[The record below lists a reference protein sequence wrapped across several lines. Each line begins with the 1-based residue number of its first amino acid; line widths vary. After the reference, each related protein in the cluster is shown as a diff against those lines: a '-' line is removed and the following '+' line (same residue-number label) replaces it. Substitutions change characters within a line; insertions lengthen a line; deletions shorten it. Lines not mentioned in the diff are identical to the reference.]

1 MFRCWLRAIIYAYV
15 IYVCSTRTFQ
25 EIRNYPPVPTIITSN
40 FFNPFSIPIP
50 SYLTSVMHTKYRKPR
65 LQLSRQPT
73 QPADDPSWSK
83 PKPKFGQPTP
93 IPPRNEPPLCALANI
108 DVTSVT
114 PRSSEFSASDVKWPK
129 LAVETLTIEQVKNV
143 IVEDRYPAS
152 LEKNTSGHLKVSY
165 SFTGSFILKMKSQV
179 NGIETPESTGTIQM
193 CMKGLKRE
201 QPHSDQENDA
211 DESEVQ

>member
-1 MFRCWLRAIIYAYV
+1 MFRRWLCAIIYAYV
-15 IYVCSTRTFQ
+15 VYVCSTGTFQ
-25 EIRNYPPVPTIITSN
+25 EIRNYPLVPTIITSN

-165 SFTGSFILKMKSQV
+165 SFTGSFILKK
-179 NGIETPESTGTIQM
+179 
-193 CMKGLKRE
+193 
-201 QPHSDQENDA
+201 
-211 DESEVQ
+211 